1 MARYLGTIEGTTEC
15 FRGFVQ
21 NPQDRKIVNQPL
33 FNSLGFDLEHYWLG
47 VGETKLYIVFT
58 TSEDDVDVQALV
70 MAVCASGI
78 VHSMTVSRIITSEE
92 AVASME
98 KAAKIVYSAPGE

>member
-15 FRGFVQ
+15 FRGFLQ
-21 NPQDRKIVNQPL
+21 NPEDRKSVNQPL
-33 FNSLGFDLEHYWLG
+33 FSSMGFDLEHYWLG

-58 TSEDDVDVQALV
+58 APEDDVDVQALV

-78 VHSMTVSRIITSEE
+78 VQSMTVSRIITSEE
-92 AVASME
+92 AVQSMK
-98 KAAKIVYSAPGE
+98 KAAEIVYSAPGE